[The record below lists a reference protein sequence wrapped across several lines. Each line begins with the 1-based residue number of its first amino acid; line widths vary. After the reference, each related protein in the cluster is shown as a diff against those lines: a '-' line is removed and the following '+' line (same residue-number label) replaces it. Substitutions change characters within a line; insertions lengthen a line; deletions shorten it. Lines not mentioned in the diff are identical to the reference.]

1 MSQPELGGNQIV
13 RFVTNQA
20 PAPQAQKN
28 WGLGDGGVLKNKN
41 KARRGEGRVLC
52 ALQNCEVVGSHLGLQ
67 AAPNAVISCTSYAPQ
82 ASEKMGRGQHPH
94 LSTRTRELRWTCG
107 LVGGLVN

>member
-1 MSQPELGGNQIV
+1 MCVLSQIK
-13 RFVTNQA
+13 
-20 PAPQAQKN
+20 PQHQRRRPKKF
-28 WGLGDGGVLKNKN
+28 GGVLK
-41 KARRGEGRVLC
+41 KARRGEGEGRVLC

-94 LSTRTRELRWTCG
+94 LSTRTRELRWTCE
-107 LVGGLVN
+107 LVGGLVS